1 MAAAITVIQTYTHR
15 YELVPELAAREAG
28 EKPDRRPAT
37 DTSIAD
43 PGDGAVVDPPAPAE
57 PRFE

>member
-1 MAAAITVIQTYTHR
+1 VIQTYTHR

-28 EKPDRRPAT
+28 EKPERRPAT

-43 PGDGAVVDPPAPAE
+43 PIEEAVADPPVPTE